1 MLANLVMSALAMA
14 VGALAPSNAVANA
27 AGSLVTLFALL
38 FAGYLLAVAQGT
50 DGVAAAVRAALD
62 ARDAPRALWAVMA
75 ALSPLRCAYGALVVN
90 EFAGLEGLRITTVL
104 GSGTETSPP
113 FSGEDMLR
121 CFGFA
126 PDQLGDDVAA
136 LVAML
141 GASLA
146 LVFLLLRFVV
156 REKR

>member
-1 MLANLVMSALAMA
+1 MRGLLRRHRHLAIDFNQGYIARPSAEGIAAAPTQVPYTTAALAVMFRPGVQLTVMNFA
-14 VGALAPSNAVANA
+14 HAKVGRRMPT
-27 AGSLVTLFALL
+27 VT
-38 FAGYLLAVAQGT
+38 
-50 DGVAAAVRAALD
+50 
-62 ARDAPRALWAVMA
+62 
-75 ALSPLRCAYGALVVN
+75 
-90 EFAGLEGLRITTVL
+90 
-104 GSGTETSPP
+104 